1 MIRRSRLAQ
10 FRTPASDDSSLGLV
24 GFSHMSAHVHE
35 HTASSRQA
43 HIPALMS
50 CGRDMGTAM
59 VNLVSRKIE
68 GMAHEH
74 GFAVS
79 DG

>member
-1 MIRRSRLAQ
+1 
-10 FRTPASDDSSLGLV
+10 
-24 GFSHMSAHVHE
+24 MSAHVHE